1 LSARLF
7 AALDLPASVRD
18 ELAGFGRAAA
28 ARDPVLRPVGPDD
41 LHVTLAFLGHRPLDE
56 IAPAAEAVRASA
68 PAAGPPLALGAP
80 LWLSP
85 RRPHVLTVALE
96 DTAGE
101 LEALHGR
108 LAAALHDAVGF
119 EPERRRFLPHVTVA
133 RVRRGAAPRAADL
146 PPAPSAAFAGEA
158 LTLYRSYLGG
168 RPVRYEVLARAGLRP
183 AADSDSA
190 QPRDEPA

>member
-1 LSARLF
+1 
-7 AALDLPASVRD
+7 
-18 ELAGFGRAAA
+18 
-28 ARDPVLRPVGPDD
+28 
-41 LHVTLAFLGHRPLDE
+41 
-56 IAPAAEAVRASA
+56 
-68 PAAGPPLALGAP
+68 
-80 LWLSP
+80 
-85 RRPHVLTVALE
+85 VLTVALE